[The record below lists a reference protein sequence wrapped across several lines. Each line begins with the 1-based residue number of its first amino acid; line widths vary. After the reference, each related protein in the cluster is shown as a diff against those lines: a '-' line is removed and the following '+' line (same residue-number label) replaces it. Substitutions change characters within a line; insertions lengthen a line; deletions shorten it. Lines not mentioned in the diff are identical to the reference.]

1 MDTRK
6 IAWDCQGADI
16 HGTFTF
22 GVLNRI
28 LKAKENEENGVGDAR
43 SRRRFEIYG
52 LSGTSAG
59 ALNAFIQLH
68 KSQRIT
74 QRVPELRVSKAR
86 IA

>member
-6 IAWDCQGADI
+6 IAWDCQGAGI

-52 LSGTSAG
+52 LSGASAG

>member
-1 MDTRK
+1 
-6 IAWDCQGADI
+6 
-16 HGTFTF
+16 
-22 GVLNRI
+22 VLNRI

>member
-6 IAWDCQGADI
+6 IARDCQGAGI